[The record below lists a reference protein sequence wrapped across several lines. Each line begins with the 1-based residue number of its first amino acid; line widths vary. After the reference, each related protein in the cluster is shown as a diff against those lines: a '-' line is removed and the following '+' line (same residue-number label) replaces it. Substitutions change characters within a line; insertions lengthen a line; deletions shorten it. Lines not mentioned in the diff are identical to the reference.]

1 MKEDSSLRLCYLEGK
16 VTRGGGCQP
25 LLEVL
30 PRHHHRSLIYP
41 FAVHGGQT
49 TLMS

>member
-1 MKEDSSLRLCYLEGK
+1 MQEDSPLRPYSLEGK
-16 VTRGGGCQP
+16 VARDGGCWP
-25 LLEVL
+25 PLEVL
-30 PRHHHRSLIYP
+30 PRHHHHSPICP